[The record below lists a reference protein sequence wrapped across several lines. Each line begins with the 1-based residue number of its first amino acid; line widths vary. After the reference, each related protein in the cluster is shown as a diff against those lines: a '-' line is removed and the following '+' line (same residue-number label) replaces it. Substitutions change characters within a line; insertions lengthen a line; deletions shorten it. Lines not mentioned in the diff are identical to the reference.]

1 MCSCIVSKKTE
12 TSQLEVPVDKKLKW
26 LLGNLEQHSFG
37 SDLSQNTATSNSSD
51 ISVDMLLNER
61 SNDPEEI
68 LTNLGFGEGEEG
80 NNPNVRIPGRFKADQ
95 SGAEG
100 VSITE
105 FLGDNPELS
114 QLLQAI
120 SDQQE
125 GGGENLELNTK
136 DMDAMMAAGQGKLSP
151 LYYLTFQALCLLF
164 DSVPLHYI
172 DFKRLAELLEYTEHN
187 LEKSK
192 FVFSSLLTKLESSS
206 PKEKKMDT
214 DKPRSLK
221 KYCKFSKK
229 SKSEKFPIKV
239 RDIPDVLVESNRVTS
254 PTEEIKVQMEG
265 SSSRLQRPNTEDSK
279 VPIKGSSFLQR
290 PNTLQINTEPQM
302 IELAS
307 FRSLSSE
314 ETPSPT
320 IFRKCKLSSNE
331 SLV

>member
-1 MCSCIVSKKTE
+1 M
-12 TSQLEVPVDKKLKW
+12 
-26 LLGNLEQHSFG
+26 NLFCFF
-37 SDLSQNTATSNSSD
+37 
-51 ISVDMLLNER
+51 SVDMLLNER

-68 LTNLGFGEGEEG
+68 LTNLGFGEGEQG
-80 NNPNVRIPGRFKADQ
+80 DNPNIRIPGRFKVDQ

-125 GGGENLELNTK
+125 GGEENLDLNTK

-192 FVFSSLLTKLESSS
+192 FVFISLLTKLESSS
-206 PKEKKMDT
+206 SPKEKKMDKDT
-214 DKPRSLK
+214 VKPGTFKKSFKFLK
-221 KYCKFSKK
+221 K
-229 SKSEKFPIKV
+229 SEPETILKEV
-239 RDIPDVLVESNRVTS
+239 TDIPDVLVELNREAALTKES
-254 PTEEIKVQMEG
+254 KLHIHG
-265 SSSRLQRPNTEDSK
+265 SSSVQRPNTEDSK
-279 VPIKGSSFLQR
+279 VQIKGSNFLQR
-290 PNTLQINTEPQM
+290 PNTLQISTEPQM

>member
-1 MCSCIVSKKTE
+1 M
-12 TSQLEVPVDKKLKW
+12 
-26 LLGNLEQHSFG
+26 NLFFFF
-37 SDLSQNTATSNSSD
+37 
-51 ISVDMLLNER
+51 SVDMLLNER

-125 GGGENLELNTK
+125 GGGENLELHTK

-192 FVFSSLLTKLESSS
+192 FVFSSLLTKLESAS
-206 PKEKKMDT
+206 PKEKSIDKDCKDT
-214 DKPRSLK
+214 DKTRTFKKNFKFLK
-221 KYCKFSKK
+221 K
-229 SKSEKFPIKV
+229 SESETFPIEV
-239 RDIPDVLVESNRVTS
+239 TDIPDVLVDLNRGIPPTQESKVH
-254 PTEEIKVQMEG
+254 IKW
-265 SSSRLQRPNTEDSK
+265 SSSVQRPNTDDSK

-290 PNTLQINTEPQM
+290 PNTLQISTEPQM